1 MAREATC
8 PVCNAN
14 IPIEEDDRV
23 GNFVYCSYCH
33 TQLLIKKDKDE
44 ENEEVEVE
52 EDWGE
57 PKKP

>member
-14 IPIEEDDRV
+14 IPINDDDRV
-23 GNFVYCSYCH
+23 GNFVYCSYCN
-33 TQLLIKKDKDE
+33 TQLLVKKDKDE

-52 EDWGE
+52 EDWGD